1 MGRIEKGAKC
11 SVSGC
16 SNLAARSLAT
26 ERATRAGLNLESSR
40 RAYLCRDHYKE
51 FKKKS
56 QKDRLLERWRMMK

>member
-16 SNLAARSLAT
+16 SNPAARSLAT
-26 ERATRAGLNLESSR
+26 ERVTRAGLKLESSR